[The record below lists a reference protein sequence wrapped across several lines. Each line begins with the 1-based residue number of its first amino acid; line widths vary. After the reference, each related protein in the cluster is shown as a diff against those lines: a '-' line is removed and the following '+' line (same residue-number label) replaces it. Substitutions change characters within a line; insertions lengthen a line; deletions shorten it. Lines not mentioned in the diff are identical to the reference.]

1 MASHHEIMDFI
12 ENIRGELPTRL
23 HGFYEE
29 AVDRALEEQH
39 KRGKEFARK
48 IIETNPMIRRE
59 FDHQKEEEGILAI
72 VVLIIGFLGG
82 AALMYLF
89 DPDRGAQRRA
99 SILGQVNQAAD
110 QASGSLRDTADQVRD
125 EANRFAS
132 NVSDTVKNT
141 ADQASNTVNK
151 AVSNGSDTVKDT
163 TDVANKAVDN
173 ASYTLKNSSTEV
185 RDVANKAVSSASGTA
200 KQSAGQVGAAVSDA
214 TLMARVRTEV
224 AKNVRAPGSIDVTVN
239 QGVVTLKGQVQASEV
254 KGLVEQV
261 QALSGVKSVDNLLE
275 VHDATP
281 SAGAPSGAGSAPG
294 NNGMPR

>member
-12 ENIRGELPTRL
+12 ENIRGEMPARL
-23 HGFYEE
+23 HSIYEE
-29 AVDRALEEQH
+29 AVDKALEQQN
-39 KRGKEFARK
+39 KRGKDFARK

-72 VVLIIGFLGG
+72 FVLIIGFLGG

-89 DPDRGAQRRA
+89 DPDRGEQRRA
-99 SILGQVNQAAD
+99 SILGQVNHAAD
-110 QASGSLRDTADQVRD
+110 QVRDDASHTVEQVRD
-125 EANRFAS
+125 EANRVVGNIS
-132 NVSDTVKNT
+132 ETVKST
-141 ADQASNTVNK
+141 ADQASDAVNKVVGNASDAADQVQDDAKKAVNK
-151 AVSNGSDTVKDT
+151 AADNLKDT
-163 TDVANKAVDN
+163 TTQVKDQ
-173 ASYTLKNSSTEV
+173 AS
-185 RDVANKAVSSASGTA
+185 KAVSSASGAA
-200 KQSAGQVGAAVSDA
+200 KDTAGQVGAAVSDA

-224 AKNVRAPGSIDVTVN
+224 AKDVRAPGSIEVTVT

-281 SAGAPSGAGSAPG
+281 SVGSAPG
-294 NNGMPR
+294 NNGTPR